1 MQDLFQYNSTAQQ
14 GFYVTDHSIDQDIC
28 QTFQKTRQDLN
39 NKDEESKTGIEIVY
53 YMKDHRAGQD
63 LFGY

>member
-1 MQDLFQYNSTAQQ
+1 MQDLFQYNYTALL
-14 GFYVTDHSIDQDIC
+14 GFYVTDHTIGQEFC

-39 NKDEESKTGIEIVY
+39 NTDEESKTVIELLY